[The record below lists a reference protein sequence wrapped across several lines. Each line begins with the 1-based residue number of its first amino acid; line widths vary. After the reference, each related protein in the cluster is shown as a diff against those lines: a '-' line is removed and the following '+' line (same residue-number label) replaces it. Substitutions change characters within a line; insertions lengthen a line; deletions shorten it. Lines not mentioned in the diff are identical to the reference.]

1 MKKIIGY
8 GLVGLIV
15 LLFIWT
21 FIFLYGKSQ
30 EKPVIYETTT
40 PITTTIIQK
49 TIATGKVI
57 PRREV
62 EIKSQVSG
70 VVEELFFE
78 AGQQINKGDIIARI
92 TLAPNMLQIN
102 SAESQLEQAKLNLQN
117 AAKELQRQKSL
128 KDRKLISES
137 EYQKFVLNYD
147 LLQESVSSAENN
159 LLLMQRGAT
168 KKSERVS
175 NLIPATVTG
184 MILDIPFK
192 EGAFI
197 VETSSFGNGSTVAV
211 MADMSDMV
219 FEGLVDE
226 AEVGKIKEGMELDL
240 YIGALPNEQ
249 IKAEL
254 EYISPKG
261 VSDQGTIK
269 FQIRAAVTLSDNVF
283 LRSNYS
289 STADIILDRRD
300 EVLAI
305 NEANLVIENNRY
317 FVEVETAPQEF
328 EKREIKVGLSDGI
341 NIEVIEGLLL
351 ADKIKVLK

>member
-102 SAESQLEQAKLNLQN
+102 SAESQLEQARLNLQN

-240 YIGALPNEQ
+240 YIGALPNEE

-305 NEANLVIENNRY
+305 NEANLIIENNRY
-317 FVEVETAPQEF
+317 FVELETAPQEF

-341 NIEVIEGLLL
+341 NIEVIEGLSLS
-351 ADKIKVLK
+351 DKIKVLK